1 MSDEALNDIIKNKND
16 RIDDL
21 EHKNNVLFKQLYE
34 AKEELSELKSRI
46 RDHFDDPSQ
55 ILDED
60 ISE

>member
-21 EHKNNVLFKQLYE
+21 EHKNKVLFKQLYE

-46 RDHFDDPSQ
+46 RDHVDDPSQ
-55 ILDED
+55 ILNEHAP
-60 ISE
+60 E